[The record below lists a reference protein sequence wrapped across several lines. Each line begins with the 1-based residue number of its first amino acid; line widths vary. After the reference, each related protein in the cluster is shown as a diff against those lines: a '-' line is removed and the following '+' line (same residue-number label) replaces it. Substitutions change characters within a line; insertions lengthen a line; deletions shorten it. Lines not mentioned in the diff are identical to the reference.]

1 LINNTSAVDL
11 KHRLREEPPAT
22 AAAEEEEKPPKPVA
36 WLKDTLPAC
45 PDDKNRTIM
54 DDGKTHIV
62 KYPFAGAVCQLQ
74 LEDEIGNSELVYLYE
89 GETCKGTTWIARH
102 PLRQTFTNH
111 TFIKDIA

>member
-1 LINNTSAVDL
+1 MKYLTLAVACLINNTTAVDL
-11 KHRLREEPPAT
+11 KHRIRDPAAKEA

-62 KYPFAGAVCQLQ
+62 KYPYAGAVCQL
-74 LEDEIGNSELVYLYE
+74 
-89 GETCKGTTWIARH
+89 
-102 PLRQTFTNH
+102 
-111 TFIKDIA
+111 